1 MKLARTEKRVI
12 AAMLLA
18 GVIGWLGFAGL
29 RYEQQV
35 ETARYQNGFTDGIEI
50 GALEARKKLLDQ
62 ANCYP
67 VVTMEA
73 DQATEE
79 VICGV
84 RMRPSDV
91 ENGALTR
98 GNDLEQ

>member
-1 MKLARTEKRVI
+1 MKAARKPLFVLIAIVCVGTLGSWYLGYEQRTE
-12 AAMLLA
+12 L
-18 GVIGWLGFAGL
+18 
-29 RYEQQV
+29 
-35 ETARYQNGFTDGIEI
+35 ARYQSGFTDGIEI

-62 ANCYP
+62 VNCYP

-73 DQATEE
+73 DHATED

-84 RMRPSDV
+84 RMRPSDA

-98 GNDLEQ
+98 GSDLEQ